1 MQTWVEALQV
11 SLHQVDNFIW
21 ISVVEPRVVVLKE
34 RADRLENHLKAVV
47 EVMEFPATG
56 NQAEKFEVAAL
67 ERQQQTASTT
77 LPVVGTLTQLEEE
90 EVVAGGP
97 VSKHLLCHQRAA
109 EVVG

>member
-1 MQTWVEALQV
+1 M
-11 SLHQVDNFIW
+11 
-21 ISVVEPRVVVLKE
+21 VVLKE

-47 EVMEFPATG
+47 EVMEFPATR